1 MVKDKNLKTIDKAIN
16 KLIREF
22 KKKCKDINVLKG
34 KNIANEF
41 HIQRLETWFR
51 KSLLM
56 LQRTYTHK
64 VAHEQK
70 GKTDLLI
77 YLGVVE
83 VMRKIDKEGEQVT
96 IRRCARLYKFSDDFK
111 KLKRKYDHLRLN
123 SVNSIANIFKTQ
135 DKIHRIGVTSN
146 YLPKRK
152 RKYEYY

>member
-1 MVKDKNLKTIDKAIN
+1 MVKDKNLKRIDNSIN

-41 HIQRLETWFR
+41 HIKRLETWFR
-51 KSLLM
+51 NSLLM
-56 LQRTYTHK
+56 LQRNYTHQ

-83 VMRKIDKEGEQVT
+83 VMRDLDKRGQQVT
-96 IRRCARLYKFSDDFK
+96 IRLSAQRYKMSTDFA
-111 KLKRKYDHLRLN
+111 KLKHKYKHLNIN
-123 SVNSIANIFKTQ
+123 SVSRISNIFKEQ
-135 DKIHRIGVTSN
+135 DKKFDCGVTKL

-152 RKYEYY
+152 RNRVYY